1 MGSYTA
7 NYQLYMAAA
16 AEQGWGDLV
25 AENFETI
32 DTKIKESMDAAAAAT
47 KTAEW
52 ANISGK
58 PSTYPSSW
66 SQILGKPAT
75 YPAEMQYKGVPLV
88 VEKSSS
94 FTLSGSGTLEF
105 PYGGSPVYAEVGFN
119 GYGFGSPVTIGAT
132 FSAYYQPD
140 GIGYRSNGSRKLG
153 TAVTSGTAYVT
164 LPVSQRIDSLFFYR
178 NKAAGTVSD
187 ITGTFV
193 SQTFTKSTL
202 AFADL

>member
-16 AEQGWGDLV
+16 AEQGGGDLV
-25 AENFETI
+25 NGNFETI
-32 DTKIKESMDAAAAAT
+32 DTKIKESMDAAAAAA

-66 SQILGKPAT
+66 SQISGKPAT

-94 FTLSGSGTLEF
+94 FTLSGSGTLKY
-105 PYGGSPVYAEVGFN
+105 PYGSPAYADVAFN
-119 GYGFGSPVTIGAT
+119 GYVFGSPVTIGAT
-132 FSAYYQPD
+132 FSAYYQPV
-140 GIGYRSNGSRKLG
+140 GIGYISNGSRRLG

-178 NKAAGTVSD
+178 NYASGTVSD

-202 AFADL
+202 AFAAL